1 MSVATLEETAVSID
15 TIEESMDAL
24 GYETEFAGDDD
35 GTAFYIRIGDK
46 EITIHDAVSG
56 AYFRPE
62 NVTGASYFFGDL
74 GKDLTEKFADVE
86 SIHDFLAVVRDA
98 MEISFM
104 PR

>member
-1 MSVATLEETAVSID
+1 MSVSTETAVSID
-15 TIEESMDAL
+15 SIEENMDAL
-24 GYETEFAGDDD
+24 GYETEYHGDDD
-35 GTAFYIRIGDK
+35 GTQFYIRIGDK
-46 EITIHDAVSG
+46 EIVIHDAVTG
-56 AYFRPE
+56 EYFRPE
-62 NVTGASYFFGDL
+62 NVTGADYWFGVM